1 MDIKIAGQP
10 DVTPEQ
16 KTVEANY
23 TQTIPEGILLQEQIG
38 QLFDFKHSEIESYK
52 TELNTLIDYAKKKT
66 DDHSPNGLKWALTDL
81 GLKLG
86 TPPMGEKR
94 IKQLVRY
101 AYLWLETRKHQEEL
115 TKMLRGEEEE

>member
-115 TKMLRGEEEE
+115 TKMLKGEVEE